1 MKGLLDTHTFLW
13 WVTNQPQLSERVKL
27 ILSDRNNQ
35 IFFSAA
41 SGWEIAIKAQLGKLE
56 IPNEPEAFIANQLEL
71 NSFQILPIELKHTL
85 HIYHLPIHHKD
96 PFDRMI
102 AATALISGDTLVS
115 RDEIFDLYGVARL
128 WD

>member
-1 MKGLLDTHTFLW
+1 MRGLLDTHTFLW

-56 IPNEPEAFIANQLEL
+56 IPNEPEAFIADQLEL

-96 PFDRMI
+96 PFDRILI
-102 AATALISGDTLVS
+102 AQSQVEKLPLLTLDPQIMRYEV
-115 RDEIFDLYGVARL
+115 DII
-128 WD
+128 W

>member
-1 MKGLLDTHTFLW
+1 MRGLLDTHTFLW

-41 SGWEIAIKAQLGKLE
+41 SGWEIAIKTQLGKLE

-85 HIYHLPIHHKD
+85 HIYYLPIHHKD
-96 PFDRMI
+96 PFDRILI
-102 AATALISGDTLVS
+102 AQSQVEKLPLLTLDPQIMRYEV
-115 RDEIFDLYGVARL
+115 DVI
-128 WD
+128 W